1 MNLCRFQ
8 NLSPIVGQSA
18 MSTVSKV
25 DWIDRYR
32 FRLAALV
39 PDLTPLDAAS
49 LAIDAFFVEQSR
61 SRPATPEDAAD
72 ASAAK
77 RAAPLAPRLTAC
89 LY

>member
-1 MNLCRFQ
+1 MIPCHFQ

-18 MSTVSKV
+18 MSTFSKV

-32 FRLAALV
+32 FRLSSLV
-39 PDLTPLDAAS
+39 PDLAPLDAAS
-49 LAIDAFFVEQSR
+49 LAIDAFLVEQSR
-61 SRPATPEDAAD
+61 SCARAPEDAAD